1 MGRHA
6 RLCFE
11 SQCSRVRRQR
21 RREAFDGEHEAF
33 WIWWQQT
40 EGALVHLPIDASW
53 LNQAERLFSIVHRK
67 TPTPNDV
74 DSLDELA
81 ERLVTFGE
89 R

>member
-1 MGRHA
+1 LVAADRGR
-6 RLCFE
+6 
-11 SQCSRVRRQR
+11 
-21 RREAFDGEHEAF
+21 
-33 WIWWQQT
+33 
-40 EGALVHLPIDASW
+40 LVHLPIDASW